1 MKYIQFVKFV
11 GVGFVGFALNI
22 GITYILT
29 EYFGLWYFWS
39 YLISIWFTWTF
50 LFVGNSIFTFKGH
63 CTEKYF
69 YKYCKFLSF
78 YALTFV
84 ANGALVYFFTSVCRF
99 TTFFRYF
106 WQRLLLRLLIF
117 CLAKRLFMR
126 NEAI

>member
-84 ANGALVYFFTSVCRF
+84 ANGALVYFFTSVLSIYYIF
-99 TTFFRYF
+99 SIFLATVITTVTNF
-106 WQRLLLRLLIF
+106 
-117 CLAKRLFMR
+117 LFSKKIVY
-126 NEAI
+126 EK